1 LPKDYRL
8 TGGLDYD
15 NKETPDAY
23 RDSVTDQTI
32 RAELRKNL
40 DETLNGKLM
49 IAHSERTGGAWHVL
63 DGTPAAGMTTFSTTT
78 GVAAPLQFADRIR
91 DKAKLMMD
99 WSPVDLLSLQF
110 FYEYGKDKYPFTPS
124 NGNAQM
130 GMTEGNTQLYGL
142 DAVYRISDNWK
153 LNGFYSFN
161 QNKTH
166 QNEVYTPRINAADNN
181 CTGTTVLTSCT
192 PWQADLNMTGEV
204 LGVGLQGRLSGWA
217 LNAKYLYSVDR
228 TQYGITFN
236 PANPTAAGSSVPAGA
251 GVLPDTVYSI
261 NRLNLSGTYAFN
273 KATRLRLDYIYDL
286 RTIDDYTWTNWTF
299 SDGTKVTV
307 NPSQTTQVVGVTVI
321 HSF

>member
-8 TGGLDYD
+8 TGGLDFD
-15 NKETPDAY
+15 MKETPDSY
-23 RDSVTDQTI
+23 RDSISEGTV

-40 DETLNGKLM
+40 DDTLNGKVML
-49 IAHSERTGGAWHVL
+49 AHSERTGGTWHLLEV
-63 DGTPAAGMTTFSTTT
+63 PASGARFSTTT

-99 WSPVDLLSLQF
+99 WSPADPMSLQF
-110 FYEYGKDKYPFTPS
+110 FYEYGKDKYPFTPPS
-124 NGNAQM
+124 GNAQM
-130 GMTEGNTQLYGL
+130 GMTEGSTQLYGL
-142 DAVYRISDNWK
+142 DAVYRINDNWK
-153 LNGFYSFN
+153 VNGFYSFN

-166 QNEVYTPRINAADNN
+166 QNEVYTPRLVADNN
-181 CTGTTVLTSCT
+181 CTGTTATSSCS

-228 TQYGITFN
+228 TQYGIGFN
-236 PANPTAAGSSVPAGA
+236 PAYPTAAGSSVPAGA

-273 KATRLRLDYIYDL
+273 KATRVRLDYIYDL
-286 RTIDDYTWTNWTF
+286 RTIDDYTWSNWTF
-299 SDGTKVTV
+299 SDGTKVVV
-307 NPSQTTQVVGVTVI
+307 NPSQTTQVVGVTLI